1 LTPPTGIKSDERFKS
16 GGLARNALTD
26 VRITHSRPL
35 PDFYDFMSLEYAIEY
50 PCEMRR
56 LYGEQTLRA
65 LGRAGSLVSQI
76 VNMTLK
82 DDRPP
87 SEESVR
93 FTTELS
99 EELEISERVAEY
111 CRTRCPAHVE
121 QNFDYDS
128 GEDELG
134 CEDESLNPPQGASRG
149 ETIGC
154 LGRIRYPIEARF
166 ERFMADRA
174 QLLSDTLPQ
183 EQWPNLLLILV
194 DPESPFDGEVTK
206 ELRRVTTP
214 EGLRFFEMRT
224 PISLARKTAKLTT
237 DNLFDLLAGFAAS
250 DDGASGYQR
259 ELPVMALSDY
269 AEFLEAILINGLTP
283 SERARLHNQ
292 GSTYAQFVRFTK
304 AVRLAE
310 SLGVRLLM
318 D

>member
-1 LTPPTGIKSDERFKS
+1 
-16 GGLARNALTD
+16 
-26 VRITHSRPL
+26 
-35 PDFYDFMSLEYAIEY
+35 MSLEYAIEY

-76 VNMTLK
+76 VDMTLK
-82 DDRPP
+82 NDRPP
-87 SEESVR
+87 SEESIR

-99 EELEISERVAEY
+99 EELEISEQVAEY
-111 CRTRCPAHVE
+111 CRTRCPAHIE
-121 QNFDYDS
+121 QNFDYES
-128 GEDELG
+128 GEDEFG
-134 CEDESLNPPQGASRG
+134 REEESLRPSQGASGG

-166 ERFMADRA
+166 ERFLADRA

-183 EQWPNLLLILV
+183 EQWPNLFLILV

-224 PISLARKTAKLTT
+224 PISLARKTAKLTS

-250 DDGASGYQR
+250 DDGVSGYQR
-259 ELPVMALSDY
+259 ELPAMALSDY
-269 AEFLEAILINGLTP
+269 AEFLEALLINGLTTR
-283 SERARLHNQ
+283 ERARLHSQ
-292 GSTYAQFVRFTK
+292 GSTYSQFIRFTR

>member
-1 LTPPTGIKSDERFKS
+1 
-16 GGLARNALTD
+16 
-26 VRITHSRPL
+26 
-35 PDFYDFMSLEYAIEY
+35 MSLEYAIEY

-56 LYGEQTLRA
+56 LYGELTLRA

-82 DDRPP
+82 NDRPP
-87 SEESVR
+87 SEESIR
-93 FTTELS
+93 FTTGLS
-99 EELEISERVAEY
+99 DELEISEQVAEY

-121 QNFDYDS
+121 QNFDYESDQ
-128 GEDELG
+128 DDLG
-134 CEDESLNPPQGASRG
+134 CEDEILNPPQGASRG

-166 ERFMADRA
+166 ERFLADRA

-183 EQWPNLLLILV
+183 DQWPSLFLILV
-194 DPESPFDGEVTK
+194 APESPFDGEVTK

-250 DDGASGYQR
+250 DDGVSGYQR
-259 ELPVMALSDY
+259 ELPVMALADY
-269 AEFLEAILINGLTP
+269 GEFLEALLIDGLTAR
-283 SERARLHNQ
+283 ERTRLHNQ
-292 GSTYAQFVRFTK
+292 GSTYSQFMRFTR

>member
-1 LTPPTGIKSDERFKS
+1 
-16 GGLARNALTD
+16 
-26 VRITHSRPL
+26 
-35 PDFYDFMSLEYAIEY
+35 MSLEYAIEY

-76 VNMTLK
+76 VNLTLEN
-82 DDRPP
+82 DRPP
-87 SEESVR
+87 SEESVK
-93 FTTELS
+93 FTSELS
-99 EELEISERVAEY
+99 DELELSERVAEY
-111 CRTRCPAHVE
+111 CRLHCPAHLE
-121 QNFDYDS
+121 QNFVFEPSEDDVESDDQESRSES
-128 GEDELG
+128 GT
-134 CEDESLNPPQGASRG
+134 SG

-166 ERFMADRA
+166 ERFIADRA
-174 QLLSDTLPQ
+174 QLLSDTLPK
-183 EQWPNLLLILV
+183 EQWPNLFLILV

-214 EGLRFFEMRT
+214 EGLRFFELRT
-224 PISLARKTAKLTT
+224 PISLARKTARLTT

-250 DDGASGYQR
+250 DEGASGYQR

-269 AEFLEAILINGLTP
+269 GDFLEALLIDGL
-283 SERARLHNQ
+283 SACERSRLESH
-292 GSTYAQFVRFTK
+292 GSSYSQFVRFTR

>member
-1 LTPPTGIKSDERFKS
+1 
-16 GGLARNALTD
+16 
-26 VRITHSRPL
+26 
-35 PDFYDFMSLEYAIEY
+35 MSLEYAIEY

-56 LYGEQTLRA
+56 LYGEQTMRA

-82 DDRPP
+82 NDRPP

-121 QNFDYDS
+121 QNFDYESD
-128 GEDELG
+128 EDESDEDEFG
-134 CEDESLNPPQGASRG
+134 REDESLNPPQGPPRG
-149 ETIGC
+149 ESIGC

-166 ERFMADRA
+166 ERFLANRA

-183 EQWPNLLLILV
+183 EQWPNLFLILV
-194 DPESPFDGEVTK
+194 DSESPFDGEVTK

-214 EGLRFFEMRT
+214 EGLRFYEMRT

-250 DDGASGYQR
+250 DGGASGYQR

-269 AEFLEAILINGLTP
+269 AEFLEAMLINGLTP
-283 SERARLHNQ
+283 PERARLRNQ
-292 GSTYAQFVRFTK
+292 GSTYAQFVRFAK

>member
-1 LTPPTGIKSDERFKS
+1 
-16 GGLARNALTD
+16 
-26 VRITHSRPL
+26 
-35 PDFYDFMSLEYAIEY
+35 MSLEYAIEY

-56 LYGEQTLRA
+56 LHGEQTLRA

-76 VNMTLK
+76 VSLTLK
-82 DDRPP
+82 NDRPP

-111 CRTRCPAHVE
+111 CRTRCPANVE
-121 QNFDYDS
+121 QNFDYESDE
-128 GEDELG
+128 GEFGREDEG
-134 CEDESLNPPQGASRG
+134 LNPPQVASPG

-166 ERFMADRA
+166 ERFLADRA

-183 EQWPNLLLILV
+183 EQWPNLFLILV

-237 DNLFDLLAGFAAS
+237 DNLFDLLSGFAAS

-269 AEFLEAILINGLTP
+269 AEFLEALLINGLTP
-283 SERARLHNQ
+283 RERARLRNQ
-292 GSTYAQFVRFTK
+292 GSTYAQFVRFSR

>member
-1 LTPPTGIKSDERFKS
+1 
-16 GGLARNALTD
+16 
-26 VRITHSRPL
+26 
-35 PDFYDFMSLEYAIEY
+35 MSLEYAIEY

-56 LYGEQTLRA
+56 LYGEQKLRA

-76 VNMTLK
+76 VNLTLEN
-82 DDRPP
+82 DRPP
-87 SEESVR
+87 SEESIR

-99 EELEISERVAEY
+99 EELEISEQVAEY
-111 CRTRCPAHVE
+111 CRTRCPANVE
-121 QNFDYDS
+121 QNFDYGSYVS
-128 GEDELG
+128 GEDESG
-134 CEDESLNPPQGASRG
+134 FEDAQDFGSKPPQITSRG
-149 ETIGC
+149 ENIGC

-166 ERFMADRA
+166 ERFLADRA

-183 EQWPNLLLILV
+183 EQWPNLFLILV

-250 DDGASGYQR
+250 DDGVSGYQR

-269 AEFLEAILINGLTP
+269 AEFLEALLIKGLTAR
-283 SERARLHNQ
+283 ERERLHNQ
-292 GSTYAQFVRFTK
+292 GATYAQFLRFTR

-310 SLGVRLLM
+310 TLGVRLLM

>member
-1 LTPPTGIKSDERFKS
+1 
-16 GGLARNALTD
+16 
-26 VRITHSRPL
+26 
-35 PDFYDFMSLEYAIEY
+35 MSLEYAIEY

-56 LYGEQTLRA
+56 LYGERTLRA

-82 DDRPP
+82 NDRPP

-93 FTTELS
+93 FTTDLS
-99 EELEISERVAEY
+99 EELELSEQVAEY
-111 CRTRCPAHVE
+111 CRTRCPANVE
-121 QNFDYDS
+121 QNFDYETDDDEFG
-128 GEDELG
+128 GEGEL
-134 CEDESLNPPQGASRG
+134 LTPFQGSSRV
-149 ETIGC
+149 EPIGC

-166 ERFMADRA
+166 ERFIADRA

-183 EQWPNLLLILV
+183 EQWPRLFLILV
-194 DPESPFDGEVTK
+194 DPESPFDGEATK

-214 EGLRFFEMRT
+214 EGLRFFEMRM

-237 DNLFDLLAGFAAS
+237 DNLFDLLAGFASS

-259 ELPVMALSDY
+259 ELPVMALPDY
-269 AEFLEAILINGLTP
+269 AEFLEAMLINGLT
-283 SERARLHNQ
+283 SGERARLHNQ
-292 GSTYAQFVRFTK
+292 GSTYTQFLRFTR

>member
-1 LTPPTGIKSDERFKS
+1 
-16 GGLARNALTD
+16 
-26 VRITHSRPL
+26 
-35 PDFYDFMSLEYAIEY
+35 MSLEYAIEY

-65 LGRAGSLVSQI
+65 LGRAGALVSQI

-82 DDRPP
+82 NDRPP

-121 QNFDYDS
+121 QNFNYESSYEPGDDEF
-128 GEDELG
+128 GHEDG
-134 CEDESLNPPQGASRG
+134 SLNPPKGGSRG

-166 ERFMADRA
+166 ERFLADRA

-224 PISLARKTAKLTT
+224 PISLSRKTAKLTT

-250 DDGASGYQR
+250 DDGGAGYQR

-269 AEFLEAILINGLTP
+269 AEFLEALLINDLTP
-283 SERARLHNQ
+283 RELARLRNQ
-292 GSTYAQFVRFTK
+292 GPTYDQFVRFSS

-310 SLGVRLLM
+310 SLSVRLLM

>member
-1 LTPPTGIKSDERFKS
+1 
-16 GGLARNALTD
+16 
-26 VRITHSRPL
+26 
-35 PDFYDFMSLEYAIEY
+35 MSLEYAIEY

-76 VNMTLK
+76 VSMTLK
-82 DDRPP
+82 NDRPP
-87 SEESVR
+87 SEESIK
-93 FTTELS
+93 FTTDLS
-99 EELEISERVAEY
+99 EELEISEQVAEY
-111 CRTRCPAHVE
+111 CRARCPANVE
-121 QNFDYDS
+121 QNFDYESD
-128 GEDELG
+128 EDEFG
-134 CEDESLNPPQGASRG
+134 VEDAHDFDLSPTQGASRG
-149 ETIGC
+149 ENIGC

-166 ERFMADRA
+166 ERFIADRA
-174 QLLSDTLPQ
+174 QLLSDTLPM
-183 EQWPNLLLILV
+183 EQWPNLFLILV

-269 AEFLEAILINGLTP
+269 AEFLEALLINGLTAH
-283 SERARLHNQ
+283 ERARLNNQ
-292 GSTYAQFVRFTK
+292 GSTYAQYVRFTR

>member
-1 LTPPTGIKSDERFKS
+1 
-16 GGLARNALTD
+16 
-26 VRITHSRPL
+26 
-35 PDFYDFMSLEYAIEY
+35 MSLEYAIEY

-76 VNMTLK
+76 VNLTLK
-82 DDRPP
+82 NDRPP
-87 SEESVR
+87 SEESIR

-121 QNFDYDS
+121 QNFDYESD
-128 GEDELG
+128 EDEF
-134 CEDESLNPPQGASRG
+134 EDESLNPPQEASRG

-166 ERFMADRA
+166 ERFLADRA
-174 QLLSDTLPQ
+174 QLLGDTLPQ
-183 EQWPNLLLILV
+183 EQWPSLLLILV
-194 DPESPFDGEVTK
+194 DSESPFDGEVTK

-224 PISLARKTAKLTT
+224 PIALARKASKLTT

-250 DDGASGYQR
+250 DNGVSGYQR

-269 AEFLEAILINGLTP
+269 AEFLEALLINGLTVY
-283 SERARLHNQ
+283 ERERLRNQ
-292 GSTYAQFVRFTK
+292 GSTYSQFVRFTK

>member
-1 LTPPTGIKSDERFKS
+1 
-16 GGLARNALTD
+16 
-26 VRITHSRPL
+26 
-35 PDFYDFMSLEYAIEY
+35 
-50 PCEMRR
+50 MRR
-56 LYGEQTLRA
+56 LHGEQTLRA

-76 VNMTLK
+76 VSLTLK
-82 DDRPP
+82 NDRPP

-111 CRTRCPAHVE
+111 CRTRCPANVE
-121 QNFDYDS
+121 QNFDYESDE
-128 GEDELG
+128 GEFGREDEG
-134 CEDESLNPPQGASRG
+134 LNPPQVASPG

-166 ERFMADRA
+166 ERFLADRA

-183 EQWPNLLLILV
+183 EQWPNLFLILV

-237 DNLFDLLAGFAAS
+237 DNLFDLLSGFAAS

-269 AEFLEAILINGLTP
+269 AEFLEALLINGLTP
-283 SERARLHNQ
+283 RERARLRNQ
-292 GSTYAQFVRFTK
+292 GSTYAQFVRFSR

>member
-1 LTPPTGIKSDERFKS
+1 
-16 GGLARNALTD
+16 
-26 VRITHSRPL
+26 
-35 PDFYDFMSLEYAIEY
+35 
-50 PCEMRR
+50 MRR
-56 LYGEQTLRA
+56 LYGEQKLRA

-76 VNMTLK
+76 VNLTLEN
-82 DDRPP
+82 DRPP
-87 SEESVR
+87 SEESIR

-99 EELEISERVAEY
+99 EELEISEQVAEY
-111 CRTRCPAHVE
+111 CRTRCPANIE
-121 QNFDYDS
+121 QNFDYESYVS
-128 GEDELG
+128 GEDESG
-134 CEDESLNPPQGASRG
+134 FEDAQDFGSKPPQITSRG
-149 ETIGC
+149 ENIGC

-166 ERFMADRA
+166 ERFLADRA

-183 EQWPNLLLILV
+183 EQWPNLFLILV

-250 DDGASGYQR
+250 DDGVSGYQR

-269 AEFLEAILINGLTP
+269 AEFLEALLIKGLTAR
-283 SERARLHNQ
+283 ERERLHNQ
-292 GSTYAQFVRFTK
+292 GSTYAQFLRFTR

-310 SLGVRLLM
+310 ALGVRLLM

>member
-1 LTPPTGIKSDERFKS
+1 
-16 GGLARNALTD
+16 
-26 VRITHSRPL
+26 
-35 PDFYDFMSLEYAIEY
+35 MSLEYAIEY

-56 LYGEQTLRA
+56 IYGEQRLRH

-76 VNMTLK
+76 VNLTLEN
-82 DDRPP
+82 DRPP
-87 SEESVR
+87 SDESIK

-99 EELEISERVAEY
+99 DDLEVSEQVAEY
-111 CRTRCPAHVE
+111 CRAHCPAHIE
-121 QNFDYDS
+121 QNFDYEFDEDQSDRSDEDLNLPQS
-128 GEDELG
+128 GSS
-134 CEDESLNPPQGASRG
+134 C

-166 ERFMADRA
+166 ERFLADRA

-183 EQWPNLLLILV
+183 EQWPNLFLILV

-214 EGLRFFEMRT
+214 EGLRFFELRT

-250 DDGASGYQR
+250 DEGASGYQR

-269 AEFLEAILINGLTP
+269 AEFLEALLINGLTVC
-283 SERARLHNQ
+283 ERARLRAQ
-292 GSTYAQFVRFTK
+292 GASYSQFVRFTR

>member
-1 LTPPTGIKSDERFKS
+1 
-16 GGLARNALTD
+16 
-26 VRITHSRPL
+26 
-35 PDFYDFMSLEYAIEY
+35 MSLEYAIEY

-56 LYGEQTLRA
+56 QYGEQKLRA

-76 VNMTLK
+76 VNMTLQN
-82 DDRPP
+82 DRPP

-111 CRTRCPAHVE
+111 CRTRCPANVE
-121 QNFDYDS
+121 RNFDYESDENEF
-128 GEDELG
+128 GREDE
-134 CEDESLNPPQGASRG
+134 DENPPQERSPG
-149 ETIGC
+149 ENIGC

-166 ERFMADRA
+166 ERFIADRA

-183 EQWPNLLLILV
+183 EQWPNLFLILV

-206 ELRRVTTP
+206 ELRRVTTQ
-214 EGLRFFEMRT
+214 EGLRFFELRT

-237 DNLFDLLAGFAAS
+237 DHLFDLLAGFAAS
-250 DDGASGYQR
+250 DNGTSGYQR

-269 AEFLEAILINGLTP
+269 AEFLEALLINGLTAR
-283 SERARLHNQ
+283 ERGRLHNQ
-292 GSTYAQFVRFTK
+292 GSTYTQFVRFTR
-304 AVRLAE
+304 AVKLAE

>member
-1 LTPPTGIKSDERFKS
+1 
-16 GGLARNALTD
+16 
-26 VRITHSRPL
+26 
-35 PDFYDFMSLEYAIEY
+35 MSLEYAIEY

-56 LYGEQTLRA
+56 LYGEQKLRA

-76 VNMTLK
+76 VNLTLEN
-82 DDRPP
+82 DRPP
-87 SEESVR
+87 SEESIR

-99 EELEISERVAEY
+99 EELEISEKVADY
-111 CRTRCPAHVE
+111 CRTRCPANVE
-121 QNFDYDS
+121 QNFDYEPPASYVS
-128 GEDELG
+128 GEDEFG
-134 CEDESLNPPQGASRG
+134 FEDAQDHGSNPPQIASRG
-149 ETIGC
+149 ENIGC
-154 LGRIRYPIEARF
+154 LGR
-166 ERFMADRA
+166 
-174 QLLSDTLPQ
+174 
-183 EQWPNLLLILV
+183 
-194 DPESPFDGEVTK
+194 ESPFDGEVTK

-250 DDGASGYQR
+250 DNGVSGYQR

-269 AEFLEAILINGLTP
+269 AEFLEAMLINGLTAR
-283 SERARLHNQ
+283 ERERLHNQ
-292 GSTYAQFVRFTK
+292 GATYAQFVRFTS

>member
-1 LTPPTGIKSDERFKS
+1 
-16 GGLARNALTD
+16 
-26 VRITHSRPL
+26 
-35 PDFYDFMSLEYAIEY
+35 MSLEYAIEY

-56 LYGEQTLRA
+56 QYGEQRLRA

-82 DDRPP
+82 NDRPP

-99 EELEISERVAEY
+99 EELEISEQVAEY
-111 CRTRCPAHVE
+111 CRTRCPANVE
-121 QNFDYDS
+121 RNFDYESDENEL
-128 GEDELG
+128 GRENEDE
-134 CEDESLNPPQGASRG
+134 NPPQEPSHG
-149 ETIGC
+149 ENIGC

-166 ERFMADRA
+166 ERFLADRA

-183 EQWPNLLLILV
+183 EQWPNLFLILV

-214 EGLRFFEMRT
+214 EGLRFFELRT

-237 DNLFDLLAGFAAS
+237 DHLFDLLAGFAAS
-250 DDGASGYQR
+250 DNGDSGYQR

-269 AEFLEAILINGLTP
+269 AEFLEALLINGLTAR
-283 SERARLHNQ
+283 ERARLHNQ
-292 GSTYAQFVRFTK
+292 GSSYTQFVRFTR
-304 AVRLAE
+304 AVKLAE
-310 SLGVRLLM
+310 SLSVRLLM

>member
-1 LTPPTGIKSDERFKS
+1 
-16 GGLARNALTD
+16 
-26 VRITHSRPL
+26 
-35 PDFYDFMSLEYAIEY
+35 MSLEYAIEY

-56 LYGEQTLRA
+56 LYGEQKMRA

-76 VNMTLK
+76 VSMTLK

-87 SEESVR
+87 SEESIR

-99 EELEISERVAEY
+99 EELEISEQVAEY
-111 CRTRCPAHVE
+111 CRTRCPANIE
-121 QNFDYDS
+121 QNFDYES
-128 GEDELG
+128 GEDEFG
-134 CEDESLNPPQGASRG
+134 VEDDGLPLTPGASPV
-149 ETIGC
+149 ENIGC

-166 ERFMADRA
+166 ERFIADRA

-183 EQWPNLLLILV
+183 EQWPNLFLILV

-214 EGLRFFEMRT
+214 EGLRFFELRT

-237 DNLFDLLAGFAAS
+237 DNLFDLFAGFAAS

-269 AEFLEAILINGLTP
+269 AEFLEALLIDGLTAR
-283 SERARLHNQ
+283 ERARLYNQ
-292 GSTYAQFVRFTK
+292 GATYAQYVRFTR

>member
-1 LTPPTGIKSDERFKS
+1 
-16 GGLARNALTD
+16 
-26 VRITHSRPL
+26 
-35 PDFYDFMSLEYAIEY
+35 MSLEYAIEY

-82 DDRPP
+82 NDRPP
-87 SEESVR
+87 SEESIR

-99 EELEISERVAEY
+99 EELEISEQVAEY
-111 CRTRCPAHVE
+111 CRTRCPAHIE
-121 QNFDYDS
+121 QNFDYESD
-128 GEDELG
+128 EDEF
-134 CEDESLNPPQGASRG
+134 EDESLNPPQEAPRG

-166 ERFMADRA
+166 EHFLADRA
-174 QLLSDTLPQ
+174 QLLGDTLPQ
-183 EQWPNLLLILV
+183 EQWPSLFLILV

-224 PISLARKTAKLTT
+224 PISLARKAAKLTT

-250 DDGASGYQR
+250 DDGVSGYQR

-269 AEFLEAILINGLTP
+269 AEFLEALLINGLTVY
-283 SERARLHNQ
+283 ERERLHNQ
-292 GSTYAQFVRFTK
+292 GSTYSQFVRFTR

>member
-1 LTPPTGIKSDERFKS
+1 
-16 GGLARNALTD
+16 
-26 VRITHSRPL
+26 
-35 PDFYDFMSLEYAIEY
+35 MSLEYAIEY

-56 LYGEQTLRA
+56 QYGEQTLRN

-76 VNMTLK
+76 VNLTLEN
-82 DDRPP
+82 DRPP
-87 SEESVR
+87 SEESIK

-99 EELEISERVAEY
+99 DDLEVSERVAEY
-111 CRTRCPAHVE
+111 CRLHCPAHVE
-121 QNFDYDS
+121 QNFDYEF
-128 GEDELG
+128 GEDEFD
-134 CEDESLNPPQGASRG
+134 CEDENLTLPQSGLRG

-166 ERFMADRA
+166 ERFLADRA

-183 EQWPNLLLILV
+183 EQWPNLFLILV

-214 EGLRFFEMRT
+214 EGLRFFELRT
-224 PISLARKTAKLTT
+224 PIPLARKTAKLTT

-250 DDGASGYQR
+250 DNGGSGYQR
-259 ELPVMALSDY
+259 ELPVMALPDY
-269 AEFLEAILINGLTP
+269 AEFLEALLINGLTAC
-283 SERARLHNQ
+283 ERARLHTQ
-292 GSTYAQFVRFTK
+292 GSSYSQFVRFTK
-304 AVRLAE
+304 AVRLAD